1 MPAFP
6 MRFLWLS
13 SLCCLCACTSVY
25 KGAREMIPPG
35 NCLDQFRPRF
45 SKVLYTTSVDVVGK
59 HLSGILL
66 IKQMPDSSTRIVF
79 SNEMGF
85 KYFDLEFAA
94 DGAFKAYYVL
104 KQMDKKSV
112 LTTLRKDFELLLMQ
126 HLDSSRAFLLHKNGL
141 LYYGF
146 PQEKGNNYYV
156 VDSSCQ
162 QLIRAERASDRK
174 TVVTATM
181 QGYQA
186 GMPDTIGI
194 RHEQFAFTISLKKL
208 QE

>member
-1 MPAFP
+1 

-13 SLCCLCACTSVY
+13 SICCLCACGSAY
-25 KGAREMIPPG
+25 KGMREKANPFG
-35 NCLDQFRPRF
+35 CLDQFRPRF
-45 SKVLYTTSVDVVGK
+45 EKVLYNTSVDVVGK

-66 IKQMPDSSTRIVF
+66 LKKMPDSSTRIVF

-94 DGAFKAYYVL
+94 DGSFKSYYVL
-104 KQMDKKSV
+104 PQMDKKAV
-112 LTTLRKDFELLLMQ
+112 LTTLRKDFGLLLMQ
-126 HLDSSRAFLLHKNGL
+126 HLDTSNSFLLRKDGL

-156 VDSSCQ
+156 VDSACRE
-162 QLIRAERASDRK
+162 LVRAERASDRK
-174 TVVTATM
+174 TVVTAVM
-181 QGYQA
+181 QHFEE

-194 RHEQFAFTISLKKL
+194 EHRKFEFTIVLKKL
-208 QE
+208 KQ

>member
-1 MPAFP
+1 MPAFR

-13 SLCCLCACTSVY
+13 SLCCLCACTSAY
-25 KGAREMIPPG
+25 KGAREAVPPR

-66 IKQMPDSSTRIVF
+66 MKQMPDSSTRIVF

-104 KQMDKKSV
+104 PQMNKKSV
-112 LTTLRKDFELLLMQ
+112 LTTLRKDFGLLLMQ
-126 HLDSSRAFLLHKNGL
+126 HLDWTQAFLLHKNGL
-141 LYYGF
+141 LYFGF

-162 QLIRAERASDRK
+162 QLVRAERASSRR

-181 QGYQA
+181 QQYEA

-194 RHEQFAFTISLKKL
+194 RHEQFQFIISLKKL
-208 QE
+208 HE